1 MDPRSEVLLRQA
13 ELFQGSV
20 LLAGLPADDLL
31 GRLPEA
37 HGWCWHA
44 GDQAALEARF
54 PERSHFGVNVP
65 ERGFDTAVVF
75 LPKAKDLTDYILN
88 AVAARLAGREVYL
101 VGKTQRHR
109 RRVQAAQPV
118 RQATQARQRAALPT
132 VAGHR
137 RQRARGHATGKP
149 GPDLRITPGRRPAES
164 HQPARGVQPWSPGPR
179 QCAAVGTPG

>member
-101 VGKTQRHR
+101 VGEKN
-109 RRVQAAQPV
+109 AA
-118 RQATQARQRAALPT
+118 ASKARPSSSTRSASHASST
-132 VAGHR
+132 
-137 RQRARGHATGKP
+137 ARGIANC
-149 GPDLRITPGRRPAES
+149 GRSPSPTRPRPRHWKAW
-164 HQPARGVQPWSPGPR
+164 PRPTNYPWPKAR
-179 QCAAVGTPG
+179 